1 MIAELRAA
9 RASVWPFAFCRK
21 ALLFPD
27 EPTSVLSH
35 GVYPMD
41 TFHAFLAV
49 VNVGA
54 VLLHISNAITEHRLG
69 IWPTGSLVW
78 IGVSAC
84 LATYFGA
91 AAFH

>member
-1 MIAELRAA
+1 
-9 RASVWPFAFCRK
+9 
-21 ALLFPD
+21 
-27 EPTSVLSH
+27 
-35 GVYPMD
+35 MD

-54 VLLHISNAITEHRLG
+54 VALHTSNAITEHRLG
-69 IWPTGSLVW
+69 IWPTGSLIW